1 MWLRGLF
8 VLALTI
14 FNAQLSTLNAQVLYE
29 ISRGGARHKSYVL
42 ATNRFVDMAFIDTIP
57 NVFKCFGKCHKV
69 VTEFAMQDY
78 EALAALRKAAL
89 LPDSVK
95 LGNFYSESEYELINN
110 SLRVNLGMGLEQLC
124 RMKPSYLT
132 EMYRTELMKQWMQ
145 YDEQRSMVGFFE
157 SVAAE
162 RNLPVVGLDNI
173 GETMYMLFD
182 REPFDWQ
189 CKQLLNITEYPERE
203 VKLEKQLSELYR
215 MGRLLD
221 MVYLLSGPDN
231 LSTHSYS
238 DYQVY
243 AKRNKEW
250 AKRLEPFLKEGK
262 AFITLDAVYLAG
274 DKGLIAY
281 LKSAGYKVKPVNK
294 SLSIKK

>member
-1 MWLRGLF
+1 MRKSVLF
-8 VLALTI
+8 VLL
-14 FNAQLSTLNAQVLYE
+14 FVPLMMQAQVLYQ
-29 ISRGGARHKSYVL
+29 ISGNGCKDKSYL
-42 ATNRFVDMAFIDTIP
+42 FATNALTDIRFLDTIP
-57 NVFKCFGKCHKV
+57 NLFKVYGQTDKV
-69 VTEFAMQDY
+69 ITEFAVEDY
-78 EALAALRKAAL
+78 EAIAALRKAAL
-89 LPDSVK
+89 LPDSVRIQ
-95 LGNFYSESEYELINN
+95 NFYTEEEYHQIDEAL
-110 SLRVNLGMGLEQLC
+110 LLTLGMGLEALG
-124 RMKPSYLT
+124 RMKPSHI
-132 EMYRTELMKQWMQ
+132 TELYRNELLKKWAD
-145 YDEQRSMVGFFE
+145 YDENRSSQHFFE
-157 SVAAE
+157 AVAQQQSK
-162 RNLPVVGLDNI
+162 PIYGLDNL
-173 GETMYMLFD
+173 GETLYMLFD

-250 AKRLEPFLKEGK
+250 AQRLEPYLKQGK

>member
-1 MWLRGLF
+1 MRKSVLF
-8 VLALTI
+8 VLL
-14 FNAQLSTLNAQVLYE
+14 FVPLMMQAQVLYQ
-29 ISRGGARHKSYVL
+29 ISGNGCKDKSYL
-42 ATNRFVDMAFIDTIP
+42 FATNALTDIRFLDTIP
-57 NVFKCFGKCHKV
+57 NLFKVYGQTDKV
-69 VTEFAMQDY
+69 ITEFAVEDY
-78 EALAALRKAAL
+78 EAIAALRKAAL
-89 LPDSVK
+89 LPDSVR
-95 LGNFYSESEYELINN
+95 LQNFYTEEEYHQIDEAL
-110 SLRVNLGMGLEQLC
+110 LLTLGMGLEALG
-124 RMKPSYLT
+124 RMKPSHI
-132 EMYRTELMKQWMQ
+132 TELYRNELLKKWAD
-145 YDEQRSMVGFFE
+145 YDENRSSQHFFE
-157 SVAAE
+157 AVAQQQSK
-162 RNLPVVGLDNI
+162 PIYGLDNL
-173 GETMYMLFD
+173 GETLYMLFD

>member
-1 MWLRGLF
+1 MKRI
-8 VLALTI
+8 VLLVLMLVPLI
-14 FNAQLSTLNAQVLYE
+14 MQAQVLYQ
-29 ISRGGARHKSYVL
+29 ISGNGCKDKSYLL
-42 ATNRFVDMAFIDTIP
+42 ATNALTDIRFLDTIP
-57 NVFKCFGKCHKV
+57 NLFKVYGQTDKV
-69 VTEFAMQDY
+69 ITEFAVEDY
-78 EALAALRKAAL
+78 EAIAALRKAAL
-89 LPDSVK
+89 LPDSVR
-95 LGNFYSESEYELINN
+95 LQNFYTEEEYHQIDEAL
-110 SLRVNLGMGLEQLC
+110 LLTLGMGMEALG
-124 RMKPSYLT
+124 RMKPSHI
-132 EMYRTELMKQWMQ
+132 TELYRNELLKKWAD
-145 YDEQRSMVGFFE
+145 YDENRSSQHFFE
-157 SVAAE
+157 AVAQQQSK
-162 RNLPVVGLDNI
+162 PIYGLDNL
-173 GETMYMLFD
+173 GETLYMLFD

-250 AKRLEPFLKEGK
+250 AQRLEPYLKEGK

>member
-1 MWLRGLF
+1 MRKSILF
-8 VLALTI
+8 LLLLVPLMI
-14 FNAQLSTLNAQVLYE
+14 EAQVLYQ
-29 ISRGGARHKSYVL
+29 ISGNGCRSKSYLL
-42 ATNRFVDMAFIDTIP
+42 ATNALTDIRFLDTIP
-57 NVFKCFGKCHKV
+57 NLFKVYAQTDKV
-69 VTEFAMQDY
+69 ITEFAVEDY
-78 EALAALRKAAL
+78 EAIAALRKAAL
-89 LPDSVK
+89 LPDSVRLK
-95 LGNFYSESEYELINN
+95 NFYTEEEYRQIDEAL
-110 SLRVNLGMGLEQLC
+110 LLTLGMGLEALG
-124 RMKPSYLT
+124 RMKPSHIT
-132 EMYRTELMKQWMQ
+132 ELYRSELMKKWAD
-145 YDEQRSMVGFFE
+145 YDENRSSQHFFE
-157 SVAAE
+157 AVAQQQSK
-162 RNLPVVGLDNI
+162 PIYGLDNL
-173 GETMYMLFD
+173 GETLYMLFD

-250 AKRLEPFLKEGK
+250 AQRLEPYLKEGK

>member
-1 MWLRGLF
+1 MRKSILF
-8 VLALTI
+8 LLLLVPLMI
-14 FNAQLSTLNAQVLYE
+14 EAQVLYQ
-29 ISRGGARHKSYVL
+29 ISGNGCRGKSYLL
-42 ATNRFVDMAFIDTIP
+42 ATNALTDIRFLDTIP
-57 NVFKCFGKCHKV
+57 NLFKVYAQTDKV
-69 VTEFAMQDY
+69 ITEFAVEDY
-78 EALAALRKAAL
+78 EAIAALRKAAL
-89 LPDSVK
+89 LPDSVRLK
-95 LGNFYSESEYELINN
+95 NFYTEEEYRQIDEAL
-110 SLRVNLGMGLEQLC
+110 LLTLGMGLEALG
-124 RMKPSYLT
+124 RMKPSHIT
-132 EMYRTELMKQWMQ
+132 ELYRSELMKKWAD
-145 YDEQRSMVGFFE
+145 YDENRSSQHFFE
-157 SVAAE
+157 AVAQQQSK
-162 RNLPVVGLDNI
+162 PIYGLDNL
-173 GETMYMLFD
+173 GETLYMLFD

-294 SLSIKK
+294 SLSIK

>member
-1 MWLRGLF
+1 MRKSILF
-8 VLALTI
+8 LLLLVPLMI
-14 FNAQLSTLNAQVLYE
+14 EAQVLYQ
-29 ISRGGARHKSYVL
+29 ISGNGCKDKSYLL
-42 ATNRFVDMAFIDTIP
+42 ATNALTDIRFLDTIP
-57 NVFKCFGKCHKV
+57 NLFKVYGQTDKV
-69 VTEFAMQDY
+69 ITEFAVEDY
-78 EALAALRKAAL
+78 EAIAALRKAAL
-89 LPDSVK
+89 LPDSVR
-95 LGNFYSESEYELINN
+95 LQNFYTEEEYHQIDEAL
-110 SLRVNLGMGLEQLC
+110 LLTLGMGLETLG
-124 RMKPSYLT
+124 RMKPSHI
-132 EMYRTELMKQWMQ
+132 TELYRNELLKKWAD
-145 YDEQRSMVGFFE
+145 YDENRSSQHFFE
-157 SVAAE
+157 AVAQQQSK
-162 RNLPVVGLDNI
+162 PIYGLDNL
-173 GETMYMLFD
+173 GETLYMLFD

-250 AKRLEPFLKEGK
+250 AKRLEPYLKEGK

>member
-1 MWLRGLF
+1 MKRIVLLVLMF
-8 VLALTI
+8 VPLMM
-14 FNAQLSTLNAQVLYE
+14 QAQVLYQ
-29 ISRGGARHKSYVL
+29 ISGNGCKDKSYLL
-42 ATNRFVDMAFIDTIP
+42 ATNALTDIRFLDTIP
-57 NVFKCFGKCHKV
+57 NLFKVYGQTDKV
-69 VTEFAMQDY
+69 ITEFAVEDY
-78 EALAALRKAAL
+78 EAIAALRKAAL
-89 LPDSVK
+89 LPESVR
-95 LGNFYSESEYELINN
+95 LQNFYTEEEYHQIDEAL
-110 SLRVNLGMGLEQLC
+110 LLTLGMGLEALG
-124 RMKPSYLT
+124 RMKPSHI
-132 EMYRTELMKQWMQ
+132 TELYRNELLKKWAD
-145 YDEQRSMVGFFE
+145 YDENRSSQHFFE
-157 SVAAE
+157 AVAQQQSK
-162 RNLPVVGLDNI
+162 PIYGLDNL
-173 GETMYMLFD
+173 GETLYMLFD

-250 AKRLEPFLKEGK
+250 AKRLAPYLKEGK

>member
-1 MWLRGLF
+1 MRKSVLF
-8 VLALTI
+8 VLL
-14 FNAQLSTLNAQVLYE
+14 FVPLMMQAQVLYQ
-29 ISRGGARHKSYVL
+29 ISGNGCRGKSYLL
-42 ATNRFVDMAFIDTIP
+42 ATNALTDIRFLDTIP
-57 NVFKCFGKCHKV
+57 NLFAVYGQTDKV
-69 VTEFAMQDY
+69 ITEFAVEDY
-78 EALAALRKAAL
+78 EAIAALRKAAL
-89 LPDSVK
+89 LPDSVRLK
-95 LGNFYSESEYELINN
+95 NFYTEEEYHQIDEAL
-110 SLRVNLGMGLEQLC
+110 LLTLGMGMEALG
-124 RMKPSYLT
+124 RMKPSHI
-132 EMYRTELMKQWMQ
+132 TELYRSELLKKWAG
-145 YDEQRSMVGFFE
+145 YDENRSSQHFFE
-157 SVAAE
+157 AVAQQQSK
-162 RNLPVVGLDNI
+162 PIYGLDNL
-173 GETMYMLFD
+173 GETLYMLFD

-231 LSTHSYS
+231 LATHSYS

-250 AKRLEPFLKEGK
+250 AKRLAPYRKEGK

-294 SLSIKK
+294 SLLIK

>member
-1 MWLRGLF
+1 MKRI
-8 VLALTI
+8 VLLVLMLVPLMM
-14 FNAQLSTLNAQVLYE
+14 QAQVLYQ
-29 ISRGGARHKSYVL
+29 ISGNGCKDKSYLL
-42 ATNRFVDMAFIDTIP
+42 ATNALTDIRFLDTIP
-57 NVFKCFGKCHKV
+57 NLFKVYGQTDKV
-69 VTEFAMQDY
+69 ITEFAVEDY
-78 EALAALRKAAL
+78 EAIAALRKAAL
-89 LPDSVK
+89 LPDSVR
-95 LGNFYSESEYELINN
+95 LQNFYTEEEYHQIDEAL
-110 SLRVNLGMGLEQLC
+110 LLTLGMGMEALG
-124 RMKPSYLT
+124 RMKPSHI
-132 EMYRTELMKQWMQ
+132 TELYRNELLKKWAD
-145 YDEQRSMVGFFE
+145 YDENRSSQHFFE
-157 SVAAE
+157 AVAQQQSK
-162 RNLPVVGLDNI
+162 PIYGLDNL
-173 GETMYMLFD
+173 GETLYMLFD

-250 AKRLEPFLKEGK
+250 AQRLEPYLKEGK

>member
-1 MWLRGLF
+1 MKRIVLLVLMF
-8 VLALTI
+8 VPLMM
-14 FNAQLSTLNAQVLYE
+14 QAQVLYQ
-29 ISRGGARHKSYVL
+29 ISGNGCKDKSYLL
-42 ATNRFVDMAFIDTIP
+42 ATNALTDIRFLDTIP
-57 NVFKCFGKCHKV
+57 NLFKVYGQTDKV
-69 VTEFAMQDY
+69 ITEFAVEDY
-78 EALAALRKAAL
+78 EAIAALRKAAL
-89 LPDSVK
+89 LPDSVR
-95 LGNFYSESEYELINN
+95 LQNFYTEEEYHQIDEAL
-110 SLRVNLGMGLEQLC
+110 LLTLGMGLEALG
-124 RMKPSYLT
+124 RMKPSHI
-132 EMYRTELMKQWMQ
+132 TELYRNELLKKWAD
-145 YDEQRSMVGFFE
+145 YDENRSSQHFFE
-157 SVAAE
+157 AVAQQQSK
-162 RNLPVVGLDNI
+162 PIYGLDNL
-173 GETMYMLFD
+173 GETLYMLFD

-250 AKRLEPFLKEGK
+250 AKRLEPYLKEGK

>member
-1 MWLRGLF
+1 MKRI
-8 VLALTI
+8 VLLVLMLVPLMM
-14 FNAQLSTLNAQVLYE
+14 QAQVLYQ
-29 ISRGGARHKSYVL
+29 ISGNGCKDKSYLL
-42 ATNRFVDMAFIDTIP
+42 ATNALTDIRFLDTIP
-57 NVFKCFGKCHKV
+57 NLFKVYGQTDKV
-69 VTEFAMQDY
+69 ITEFAVEDY
-78 EALAALRKAAL
+78 EAIAALRKAAL
-89 LPDSVK
+89 LPDSVR
-95 LGNFYSESEYELINN
+95 LQNFYTEEEYHQIDEAL
-110 SLRVNLGMGLEQLC
+110 LLTLGMGLEALG
-124 RMKPSYLT
+124 RMKPSHI
-132 EMYRTELMKQWMQ
+132 TELYRSELLKKWAD
-145 YDEQRSMVGFFE
+145 YDENRSSQHFFE
-157 SVAAE
+157 AVAQQQSK
-162 RNLPVVGLDNI
+162 PIFGLDNL
-173 GETMYMLFD
+173 GETLYMLFD

-250 AKRLEPFLKEGK
+250 AKRLEPYLKEGK

>member
-1 MWLRGLF
+1 MRKSVLF
-8 VLALTI
+8 VLLFVSLI
-14 FNAQLSTLNAQVLYE
+14 MQAQVLYQ
-29 ISRGGARHKSYVL
+29 ISGNGCRGKSYLL
-42 ATNRFVDMAFIDTIP
+42 ATNALTDIRFLDTIP
-57 NVFKCFGKCHKV
+57 NLFKVYGQTDKV
-69 VTEFAMQDY
+69 ITEFAVEDY
-78 EALAALRKAAL
+78 EAIAALRKAAL
-89 LPDSVK
+89 LPDSVR
-95 LGNFYSESEYELINN
+95 LQNFYTEEEYHQIDEAL
-110 SLRVNLGMGLEQLC
+110 LLTLGMGLEALG
-124 RMKPSYLT
+124 RMKPSHI
-132 EMYRTELMKQWMQ
+132 TELYRNELLKKWAD
-145 YDEQRSMVGFFE
+145 YDENRSSQHFFE
-157 SVAAE
+157 AVAQQQSK
-162 RNLPVVGLDNI
+162 PIYGLDNL
-173 GETMYMLFD
+173 GETLYMLFD

-250 AKRLEPFLKEGK
+250 AKRLAPYLKEGK

>member
-1 MWLRGLF
+1 MKRI
-8 VLALTI
+8 VLLVLMLVPLMM
-14 FNAQLSTLNAQVLYE
+14 QAQVLYQ
-29 ISRGGARHKSYVL
+29 ISGNGCKDKSYLL
-42 ATNRFVDMAFIDTIP
+42 ATNALTDIRFLDTIP
-57 NVFKCFGKCHKV
+57 NLFKVYGQTDKV
-69 VTEFAMQDY
+69 ITEFAVEDY
-78 EALAALRKAAL
+78 EAIAALRKAAL
-89 LPDSVK
+89 LPDSVR
-95 LGNFYSESEYELINN
+95 LQNFYTEEEYHQIDEAL
-110 SLRVNLGMGLEQLC
+110 LLTLGMGMEALG
-124 RMKPSYLT
+124 RMKPSHI
-132 EMYRTELMKQWMQ
+132 TELYRNELLKKWAD
-145 YDEQRSMVGFFE
+145 YDENRSSQHFFE
-157 SVAAE
+157 AVAQQQSK
-162 RNLPVVGLDNI
+162 PIYGLDNL
-173 GETMYMLFD
+173 GETLYMLFD

-294 SLSIKK
+294 SLLIK

>member
-1 MWLRGLF
+1 MRKSVLF
-8 VLALTI
+8 VLL
-14 FNAQLSTLNAQVLYE
+14 FVPLMMQAQVLYQ
-29 ISRGGARHKSYVL
+29 ISGNGCKDKSYLL
-42 ATNRFVDMAFIDTIP
+42 ATNALTDIRFLDTIP
-57 NVFKCFGKCHKV
+57 NLFKVYGQTDKV
-69 VTEFAMQDY
+69 ITEFAVEDY
-78 EALAALRKAAL
+78 EAIAALRKAAL
-89 LPDSVK
+89 LPDSVR
-95 LGNFYSESEYELINN
+95 LQNFYTEEEYHQIDEAL
-110 SLRVNLGMGLEQLC
+110 LLTLGMGLEALG
-124 RMKPSYLT
+124 RMKPSHI
-132 EMYRTELMKQWMQ
+132 TELYRNELLKKWAD
-145 YDEQRSMVGFFE
+145 YDENRSSQHFFE
-157 SVAAE
+157 AVAQQQSK
-162 RNLPVVGLDNI
+162 PIYGLDNL
-173 GETMYMLFD
+173 GETLYMLFD

-250 AKRLEPFLKEGK
+250 AQRLESYLKEGK

>member
-1 MWLRGLF
+1 MKRI
-8 VLALTI
+8 VLLVLMLVPLMM
-14 FNAQLSTLNAQVLYE
+14 QAQVLYQ
-29 ISRGGARHKSYVL
+29 ISGNGCKDKSYLL
-42 ATNRFVDMAFIDTIP
+42 ATNALTDIRFLDTIP
-57 NVFKCFGKCHKV
+57 NLFKVYGQTDKV
-69 VTEFAMQDY
+69 ITEFAVEDY
-78 EALAALRKAAL
+78 EAIAALRKAAL
-89 LPDSVK
+89 LPDSVR
-95 LGNFYSESEYELINN
+95 LQNFYTEEEYHQIDEAL
-110 SLRVNLGMGLEQLC
+110 LLTLGMGLEALG
-124 RMKPSYLT
+124 RMKPSHI
-132 EMYRTELMKQWMQ
+132 TELYRSELLKKWAD
-145 YDEQRSMVGFFE
+145 YDENRSSQHFFE
-157 SVAAE
+157 AVAQQQSK
-162 RNLPVVGLDNI
+162 PIYGLDNL
-173 GETMYMLFD
+173 GETLYMLFD

-250 AKRLEPFLKEGK
+250 AKRLAPYLKEGK

>member
-1 MWLRGLF
+1 MKRI
-8 VLALTI
+8 VLLVLMLVPLMM
-14 FNAQLSTLNAQVLYE
+14 QAQVLYQ
-29 ISRGGARHKSYVL
+29 ISGNGCKDKSYL
-42 ATNRFVDMAFIDTIP
+42 FATNALTDIRFLDTIP
-57 NVFKCFGKCHKV
+57 NLFKVYGQTDKV
-69 VTEFAMQDY
+69 ITEFAVEDY
-78 EALAALRKAAL
+78 EAIATLRKAAL
-89 LPDSVK
+89 LPDSVR
-95 LGNFYSESEYELINN
+95 LQNFYTEEEYHQIDEAL
-110 SLRVNLGMGLEQLC
+110 LLTLGMGLEALG
-124 RMKPSYLT
+124 RMKPSHI
-132 EMYRTELMKQWMQ
+132 TELYRNELLKKWAD
-145 YDEQRSMVGFFE
+145 YDENRSSQHFFE
-157 SVAAE
+157 AVAQQQSK
-162 RNLPVVGLDNI
+162 PIYGLDNL
-173 GETMYMLFD
+173 GETLYMLFD

-294 SLSIKK
+294 SLLIK

>member
-1 MWLRGLF
+1 MRKSVLF
-8 VLALTI
+8 VLLFVPLI
-14 FNAQLSTLNAQVLYE
+14 MQAQVLYQ
-29 ISRGGARHKSYVL
+29 ISGNGCKDKSYLL
-42 ATNRFVDMAFIDTIP
+42 ATNALTDIRFLDTIP
-57 NVFKCFGKCHKV
+57 NLFKVYGQTDKV
-69 VTEFAMQDY
+69 ITEFAVEDY
-78 EALAALRKAAL
+78 EAIAALRKAAL
-89 LPDSVK
+89 LPDSVR
-95 LGNFYSESEYELINN
+95 LQNFYTEEEYHQIDEAL
-110 SLRVNLGMGLEQLC
+110 LLTLGMGMEALG
-124 RMKPSYLT
+124 RMKPSHI
-132 EMYRTELMKQWMQ
+132 TELYRNELLKKWAD
-145 YDEQRSMVGFFE
+145 YDENRSSQHFFE
-157 SVAAE
+157 AVAQQQSK
-162 RNLPVVGLDNI
+162 PIYGLDNL
-173 GETMYMLFD
+173 GETLYMLFD

-250 AKRLEPFLKEGK
+250 AQRLAPYLKEGK

>member
-1 MWLRGLF
+1 MKRI
-8 VLALTI
+8 VLLVLMLVPLMM
-14 FNAQLSTLNAQVLYE
+14 QAQVLYQ
-29 ISRGGARHKSYVL
+29 ISGNGCKDKSYLL
-42 ATNRFVDMAFIDTIP
+42 ATNALTDIRFLDTIP
-57 NVFKCFGKCHKV
+57 NLFKVYGQTDKV
-69 VTEFAMQDY
+69 ITEFAVEDY
-78 EALAALRKAAL
+78 EAIAALRKAAL
-89 LPDSVK
+89 LPDSVR
-95 LGNFYSESEYELINN
+95 LQNFYTEEEYHQIDEAL
-110 SLRVNLGMGLEQLC
+110 LLTLGMGLEALG
-124 RMKPSYLT
+124 RMKPSHI
-132 EMYRTELMKQWMQ
+132 TELYRNELLKKWAD
-145 YDEQRSMVGFFE
+145 YDENRSSQHFFE
-157 SVAAE
+157 AVAQQQSK
-162 RNLPVVGLDNI
+162 PIFGLDNL
-173 GETMYMLFD
+173 GETLYMLFD

-250 AKRLEPFLKEGK
+250 AKRLEPYLKEGK

>member
-1 MWLRGLF
+1 MKRIVLLVLMF
-8 VLALTI
+8 VPLMM
-14 FNAQLSTLNAQVLYE
+14 QAQVLYQ
-29 ISRGGARHKSYVL
+29 ISGNGCKDKSYLL
-42 ATNRFVDMAFIDTIP
+42 ATNALTDIRFLDTIP
-57 NVFKCFGKCHKV
+57 NLFKVYGQTDKV
-69 VTEFAMQDY
+69 ITEFAVEDY
-78 EALAALRKAAL
+78 EAIAALRKAAL
-89 LPDSVK
+89 LPDSVR
-95 LGNFYSESEYELINN
+95 LQNFYTEEEYHQIDEAL
-110 SLRVNLGMGLEQLC
+110 LLTLGMGLEALG
-124 RMKPSYLT
+124 RMKPSHI
-132 EMYRTELMKQWMQ
+132 TELYRNELLKKWAD
-145 YDEQRSMVGFFE
+145 YDENRSSQHFFE
-157 SVAAE
+157 AVAQQQSK
-162 RNLPVVGLDNI
+162 PIYGLDNL
-173 GETMYMLFD
+173 GETLYMLFD

-250 AKRLEPFLKEGK
+250 AKRLAPYLKEGK

>member
-1 MWLRGLF
+1 MRKSVLF
-8 VLALTI
+8 VLLFVPLI
-14 FNAQLSTLNAQVLYE
+14 MQAQVLYQ
-29 ISRGGARHKSYVL
+29 ISGNGCKDKSYL
-42 ATNRFVDMAFIDTIP
+42 FATNALTDIRFLDTIP
-57 NVFKCFGKCHKV
+57 NLFKVYGQTDKV
-69 VTEFAMQDY
+69 ITEFAVEDY
-78 EALAALRKAAL
+78 EAIAALRKAAL
-89 LPDSVK
+89 LPDSVR
-95 LGNFYSESEYELINN
+95 LQNFYTEEEYHQIDEAL
-110 SLRVNLGMGLEQLC
+110 LLTLGMGMEALG
-124 RMKPSYLT
+124 RMKPSHI
-132 EMYRTELMKQWMQ
+132 TELYRNELLKKWAD
-145 YDEQRSMVGFFE
+145 YDENRSSQHFFE
-157 SVAAE
+157 AVAQQQSK
-162 RNLPVVGLDNI
+162 PIYGLDNL
-173 GETMYMLFD
+173 GETLYMLFD

-250 AKRLEPFLKEGK
+250 AKRLESFLKEGK

>member
-1 MWLRGLF
+1 MRKSVLF
-8 VLALTI
+8 VLL
-14 FNAQLSTLNAQVLYE
+14 FVPLLMQAQVLYQ
-29 ISRGGARHKSYVL
+29 ISGNGCKDKSYLL
-42 ATNRFVDMAFIDTIP
+42 ATNALTDIRFLDTIP
-57 NVFKCFGKCHKV
+57 NLFKVYGQTDKV
-69 VTEFAMQDY
+69 ITEFAVEDY
-78 EALAALRKAAL
+78 EAIAALRKAAL
-89 LPDSVK
+89 LPDSVR
-95 LGNFYSESEYELINN
+95 LQNFYTEEEYHQIDEAL
-110 SLRVNLGMGLEQLC
+110 LLTLGMGMEALG
-124 RMKPSYLT
+124 RMKPSHI
-132 EMYRTELMKQWMQ
+132 TELYRNELLKKWAD
-145 YDEQRSMVGFFE
+145 YDENRSSQHFFE
-157 SVAAE
+157 AVAQQQSK
-162 RNLPVVGLDNI
+162 PIYGLDNL
-173 GETMYMLFD
+173 GETLYMLFD

-250 AKRLEPFLKEGK
+250 AKRLESYLKEGK